1 MEKYNIK
8 IENERQ
14 PLLVVKDK
22 KKENPDLMIPEL
34 CLMTG
39 LPDNFD
45 EFRRKKISESTIKS
59 PGEKKREIT
68 TLMEDLQKEQFQSLR
83 DLGISLENEMAVVK
97 AKSIPNPTLQ
107 LGEGKQ
113 IDKGREAG
121 FQLFANPIYGNKY

>member
-1 MEKYNIK
+1 MDKYNIR
-8 IENERQ
+8 IENEKQ

-59 PGEKKREIT
+59 PGEKKNEIT
-68 TLMEDLQKEQFQSLR
+68 TLMRDLQK
-83 DLGISLENEMAVVK
+83 
-97 AKSIPNPTLQ
+97 
-107 LGEGKQ
+107 
-113 IDKGREAG
+113 
-121 FQLFANPIYGNKY
+121 